1 MTYTVNVEK
10 ALNAYFLAM
19 VEARPIIDGFV
30 AEYISLIDNMASPEE
45 SHALVT
51 RYEKFRSTVVTNFD
65 ISSLNDEEMSEF
77 NH

>member
-30 AEYISLIDNMASPEE
+30 ADRKS
-45 SHALVT
+45 
-51 RYEKFRSTVVTNFD
+51 VV
-65 ISSLNDEEMSEF
+65 
-77 NH
+77 